1 MKEPFFFLILKGAWE
16 GRPPILKEIQV
27 LNLNN
32 GRQLFVCE
40 LEIKPQ
46 GRGQG
51 GGECSKSL
59 ENIFF
64 SSKKTRWVLSRYL
77 ISHIK
82 KKKKGANS
90 NQCSSESPKLHMT
103 KNFPPFRYH
112 QNLLTSHQEKCDSDH
127 QQPLLNSGFVLS
139 YLSFYELV
147 LGAKI
152 EILMHADACIGS
164 SIQRS
169 RSRDRR
175 NWQAAI

>member
-1 MKEPFFFLILKGAWE
+1 METEKCCGEKNFPEWDLELERRPLHYEVSKLYNINEGAFFLFLKGAWE

-64 SSKKTRWVLSRYL
+64 SSKKTR
-77 ISHIK
+77 
-82 KKKKGANS
+82 
-90 NQCSSESPKLHMT
+90 
-103 KNFPPFRYH
+103 
-112 QNLLTSHQEKCDSDH
+112 
-127 QQPLLNSGFVLS
+127 
-139 YLSFYELV
+139 
-147 LGAKI
+147 
-152 EILMHADACIGS
+152 
-164 SIQRS
+164 
-169 RSRDRR
+169 
-175 NWQAAI
+175 